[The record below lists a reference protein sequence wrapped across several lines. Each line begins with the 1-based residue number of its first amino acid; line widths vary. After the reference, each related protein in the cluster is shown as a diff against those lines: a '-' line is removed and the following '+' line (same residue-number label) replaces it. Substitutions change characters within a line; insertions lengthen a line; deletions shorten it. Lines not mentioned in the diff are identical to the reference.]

1 MAPSPEG
8 EENYTT
14 LLCIL
19 PRRIPVYHPP
29 SCPCQHYPSPSR
41 SSASQ
46 QIPVGSGD
54 WSRGVYTTSL
64 KRTLVCACPPGSQ
77 LGL

>member
-8 EENYTT
+8 EESHTT
-14 LLCIL
+14 LLLRAC
-19 PRRIPVYHPP
+19 RGAFP
-29 SCPCQHYPSPSR
+29 STTLPCQRFPSPSG